1 VLVKALMSRERNGT
15 VKEIYRIQVRGH
27 LTSKW
32 SDWFDGLQMSYC
44 GEDTILTGSVLDQAA
59 LHGVLAKIRD
69 LGLPILLV
77 ENLAREVEADDR
89 S

>member
-1 VLVKALMSRERNGT
+1 MANRIAT
-15 VKEIYRIQVRGH
+15 YQIQVRGH
-27 LTSKW
+27 LDQRW
-32 SDWFDGLQMSYC
+32 SDWFDGFEMKSV
-44 GEDTILTGSVLDQAA
+44 GEDTVLHGSVPDQAA

-77 ENLAREVEADDR
+77 VNLGHEVDDEI

>member
-1 VLVKALMSRERNGT
+1 MKSPVDS
-15 VKEIYRIQVRGH
+15 YRIRVRGH
-27 LTSKW
+27 LAQRW
-32 SDWFDGLQMSYC
+32 SDWFDGFQLQYKD
-44 GEDTILTGSVLDQAA
+44 GDTIMTGGVADQAA

-77 ENLAREVEADDR
+77 KKLEEGIDDNN

>member
-1 VLVKALMSRERNGT
+1 MANRIATYL
-15 VKEIYRIQVRGH
+15 IQVRGH
-27 LTSKW
+27 LDQRW
-32 SDWFDGLQMSYC
+32 SDWFDGFEMKSV
-44 GEDTILTGSVLDQAA
+44 GEDTVLRGSVPDQAA

-77 ENLAREVEADDR
+77 VNLGYEVDDEI